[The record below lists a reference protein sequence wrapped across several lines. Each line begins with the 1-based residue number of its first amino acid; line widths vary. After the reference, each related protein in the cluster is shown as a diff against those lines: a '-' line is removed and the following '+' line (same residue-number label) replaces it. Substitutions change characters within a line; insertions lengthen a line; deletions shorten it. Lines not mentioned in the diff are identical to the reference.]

1 MTPKLNRNDCDSFYA
16 LMEAGEPQTVAQV
29 AKSQQ
34 FTSINLAAQSLRRL
48 VIHGLAVKI
57 TPPHRGFAHGSAP
70 STWQLVPGAV
80 FPGVA
85 PRVVRPEIVDP
96 IETPRQSHKRGT
108 LPGWV
113 AERTGLA
120 GLVAQVSK

>member
-29 AKSQQ
+29 AESQS

-57 TPPHRGFAHGSAP
+57 TPPIDLSLEYAVEFIADDE
-70 STWQLVPGAV
+70 LVEITPKSIRVRKRYLKEHDRKKASRPG
-80 FPGVA
+80 
-85 PRVVRPEIVDP
+85 
-96 IETPRQSHKRGT
+96 Q
-108 LPGWV
+108 
-113 AERTGLA
+113 
-120 GLVAQVSK
+120 